1 MKKVTILIPC
11 YNEEASLPALYEA
24 LRQLME
30 EQTTYQW
37 EILMVNDGSRDQT
50 IDIIRQLRNRDERIC
65 YVDLSRNF
73 GKENAMLAGFDYATG
88 DCMVIMDAD
97 LQHPPHAIPE
107 MLKYWEEGFEDVYA
121 RRITRGKESWLRK
134 RLTLFYYHMLQRT
147 TRVEILENVGDFRLL
162 DRKCIDALKQLRET
176 QRYTKGMYCW
186 VGFRKHEVLFEQGD
200 RLAGTSSFN
209 FMRLLSLA
217 MDGITSFTTAPLRI
231 ATILDLIVSVVAFS
245 FMVYVL
251 VTTLIWGDP
260 VQGYPTLMTVILFLG
275 GVQLLSL
282 GIIGEYLGRIFHE
295 TKGRPVYIAREVAG
309 V

>member
-37 EILMVNDGSRDQT
+37 EILMVNDGSRDRT

-97 LQHPPHAIPE
+97 LQHPPHAILE

-121 RRITRGKESWLRK
+121 RRITRGK
-134 RLTLFYYHMLQRT
+134 
-147 TRVEILENVGDFRLL
+147 
-162 DRKCIDALKQLRET
+162 
-176 QRYTKGMYCW
+176 
-186 VGFRKHEVLFEQGD
+186 
-200 RLAGTSSFN
+200 
-209 FMRLLSLA
+209 
-217 MDGITSFTTAPLRI
+217 
-231 ATILDLIVSVVAFS
+231 
-245 FMVYVL
+245 
-251 VTTLIWGDP
+251 
-260 VQGYPTLMTVILFLG
+260 
-275 GVQLLSL
+275 
-282 GIIGEYLGRIFHE
+282 
-295 TKGRPVYIAREVAG
+295 
-309 V
+309 